1 MSDAFNGDQNL
12 QKHFYEEEKLNQD
25 TKAPDWSKV
34 EAHFLGAEEKSS
46 PVDCMV
52 IKNEPANKDNA
63 NVTTADKFSND
74 FIYAKD
80 GWHEIFQ
87 FCLANGMDKILEQ
100 YPQEQ
105 HNTGVKAVKLFIH
118 HLIGAKLDSSGSL

>member
-1 MSDAFNGDQNL
+1 MFNKVIEILEKDYAYNSKNDCGFSEF
-12 QKHFYEEEKLNQD
+12 QKLLIKDVIDIVSNRFEQQ
-25 TKAPDWSKV
+25 
-34 EAHFLGAEEKSS
+34 
-46 PVDCMV
+46 V
-52 IKNEPANKDNA
+52 IKNEQANKDNA

-87 FCLANGMDKILEQ
+87 FCLANGMDRVLEQ